1 MNLQNK
7 SDLIKS
13 INRAE
18 DTTDQFNYVEVYQD
32 GSWDIMSCST
42 YTDTCIVR
50 EKISWFLGG
59 DCETTTENVD
69 YHIDVV
75 ERILWNPDID

>member
-7 SDLIKS
+7 PDLIKS
-13 INRAE
+13 IKQAE

-32 GSWDIMSCST
+32 GSWDIMPCST
-42 YTDTCIVR
+42 YTNTCIVR

-69 YHIDVV
+69 YNIYVV
-75 ERILWNPDID
+75 ENILSNQ